1 MDHHTQALRAFLD
14 QAHSVYHAQ
23 QGLVQQLK
31 AAGFQPLQEQETWQI
46 APGGRYYV
54 TRGDAAVM
62 AFRVPQGVPTG
73 FMMSASHLDRPCF
86 KVKENGELTGTYT
99 RLAVERYG
107 GMILSTWLDRPLSI
121 AGRVAVLDRPCFKV
135 KENGELTGT
144 YTRLAVERYGG
155 MILSTWLDRPL
166 SIAGRVAVQTEQGIR
181 TQLVDIDQDLLLIP
195 NVAIHMNRQVN
206 DGYKWNPAVD
216 LLPLLGGKEATG
228 RLETMLE
235 EQAGGKILGRDLYLY
250 IRQKSSVW
258 GVNQEYL
265 SSAAL
270 DDLECAWACTQGFL
284 EAADSQAI
292 SVLCLFDSEEVGSG
306 SVQGAGSTLLAD
318 TLHRICQAGGWDLR
332 QLLAQSFL
340 VSADNAHA
348 LHPNHP
354 EFSDAAN
361 APVMGGGV
369 VIKHNASMSYCTDG
383 VAAGLFRSI
392 CQRAEAATQSYYN
405 RADLPGGS
413 TLGHISLAHV
423 SVPTV
428 DIGLAQLAM
437 HSSFEAE
444 AATQS
449 YYNRADLPGG
459 STLGHISLAH
469 VSVPTV
475 DIGLAQ
481 LAMHSSFETGAISD
495 IEALVKAMTAL
506 YSTAL
511 EVRGQEYILR

>member
-62 AFRVPQGVPTG
+62 AFRVPQGAPTG

-86 KVKENGELTGTYT
+86 KVKENGELTG
-99 RLAVERYG
+99 
-107 GMILSTWLDRPLSI
+107 P
-121 AGRVAVLDRPCFKV
+121 
-135 KENGELTGT
+135 

-181 TQLVDIDQDLLLIP
+181 TQLVDIDRDLLLIP

-216 LLPLLGGKEATG
+216 LLPLLGGKEAAG
-228 RLETMLE
+228 RLEAMLE

-437 HSSFEAE
+437 HSSFE
-444 AATQS
+444 
-449 YYNRADLPGG
+449 
-459 STLGHISLAH
+459 
-469 VSVPTV
+469 
-475 DIGLAQ
+475 
-481 LAMHSSFETGAISD
+481 TGAISD